1 MRRLFLTSLCL
12 VVLAVAV
19 PPAGAAMIKRLTTE
33 ELAARAE
40 VIVLGQHL
48 ESRSVWVGRMLVTR
62 VTVAVGELLKGQT
75 QSTVTVDIL
84 GGIDMNRRIPIG
96 MTVPGAPRIHSGE
109 QVVLFLSRREGL
121 TAQAGSG
128 EYEIVGFSQGKLS
141 VIEDEHGR
149 PMVATGAAP
158 GAKTPLA
165 EFKAKIQEHV
175 SKQVRE
181 RPSLR
186 ALPVV
191 EGD

>member
-1 MRRLFLTSLCL
+1 
-12 VVLAVAV
+12 
-19 PPAGAAMIKRLTTE
+19 MIKRLTTE

-175 SKQVRE
+175 SNQVRE